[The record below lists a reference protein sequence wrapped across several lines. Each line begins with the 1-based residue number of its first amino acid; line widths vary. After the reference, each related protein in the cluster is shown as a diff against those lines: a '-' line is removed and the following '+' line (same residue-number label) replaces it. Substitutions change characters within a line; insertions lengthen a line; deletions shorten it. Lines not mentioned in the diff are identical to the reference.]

1 MTTQIRDPIAGDLC
15 HDRDDGTLMPVGNEL
30 QNIAI
35 AQSPPMTNSDEVS
48 VITRP
53 ALGHDIRLGMLWD
66 ARTGEVFGGI
76 SLWKDSDVNATQ
88 EIEEGKVQHAA
99 YAYSLSLD
107 EARKNS
113 GIDAE
118 GALSLDLGII
128 EATGAAKYLSHK
140 QRSTFEARVDVSC
153 TIVRRTRRIPME
165 KLVNMPYEAQL
176 SNPRYT
182 HFVGEVVEGASATL
196 SFVQSCSSA
205 EEAKAVTGMLEAKL
219 KSIPVGGAVELNWT
233 EEDQGA
239 FERTKISYNGAMAE
253 NVLNFA
259 DAMRIARE
267 MPSKLMQQMNTLSY
281 KLLPVAL
288 LDNAARR
295 AVRNLDATLVSS
307 VTAAL
312 NAGAIARL
320 QLDDIL
326 DQPLLATFPV
336 VKRQV
341 TSFATAFAACQTRF
355 TQEMHALLPQLKDGA
370 TDDGP
375 GVQQL
380 RRAVAAFELQ
390 TQVAN
395 EYVVKKHKEVG
406 VLSTTVAALL
416 ADSFENHLGVI
427 APVASLDSD
436 GPPRLILSLGGG
448 SINTVEHPMQRR
460 LDPNLDSEVRTNGN
474 GNEDEDDELEWFE
487 AQPTVSIVMS
497 SCSALRQLR
506 ARQNRACPATFAVAS
521 IDRAYVPG
529 EPPKRRKT
537 QIGDIVLDH
546 ARKLLLVSGELP
558 AALGAPVLQVEDQTI
573 TVSWTPPQNPVISIT
588 GFVVRYRPRP
598 NEALDGILSH
608 TAENESFK
616 EMQLAANASTASL
629 GSLRDNTDY
638 EVSVCVETI
647 VGRSEW
653 SLSAIK
659 RTAKLPSEASQLIT
673 FFSTNRDALTCASD
687 KPWGLT
693 AEAKPTLFLGNTIVA
708 ERKCESGPFEGKL
721 AMRIVDVAPQY
732 KPEIKAA
739 GVHDPDNTK
748 VLVFVGT
755 TGHGKTTQI
764 NSFISFLLGS
774 DLQDDARIL
783 IVDDR
788 GINQANSVTQFVTCY
803 RLRPL
808 SPLFDGKTL
817 LIVDTPGYG
826 DTEGVQRDRFVTA
839 AMSEFFKTI
848 QHVNAIVFTC
858 KANETRTTILSPVS
872 TYVFSL
878 FAKNVRSCL
887 RTIYTFSDVG
897 TPQARNVLRQLE
909 WPVENGEVEVNN
921 AAFAVVSPD
930 SANNPKMRDWWRMS
944 MNGQH
949 LVLQMLR
956 MEPVPTEPSAQVTTD
971 RLALERKCELAEK
984 KILRTANDA
993 QQLLANLGALADAVG
1008 AAPGDKVEVTV
1019 TDVNQ
1024 EPVPEGKATT
1034 LCMNCNH
1041 TCHEICAYGDDN
1053 DKIRCSA
1060 MSGEHCTICP
1070 GRCHWS
1076 KHKNAHFIL
1085 RPVSR
1090 KEMVVP
1096 EDLIKRWNSNNNS
1109 LEGAL
1114 LDAIA
1119 RYLELQGELR
1129 RDIEEL
1135 AALTEKLKNTALLHN
1150 PAALLNYVEAL
1161 IQTARVR
1168 GAPAEQLVQL
1178 ATAKNTLMLAA
1189 QIKQHGMQG
1198 ATRDSTVLL
1207 DVLGAVQNEMKH
1219 RMALQ
1224 PRARAEEEAKPCGLY
1239 NRLRNNL
1246 PDELKAKAPPS
1257 LKEQGFLGLYSKG
1270 ALYPENL
1277 KAVVKLVQLVL
1288 TDGGVVAA
1296 LANA

>member
-1 MTTQIRDPIAGDLC
+1 MAAPTRDPIAGDLF
-15 HDRDDGTLMPVGNEL
+15 HSRDDDTLMPVGNAPR
-30 QNIAI
+30 NIAP
-35 AQSPPMTNSDEVS
+35 AQSPATTNTDEAS

-53 ALGHDIRLGMLWD
+53 ALGHDIQLGMLWD

-76 SLWKDSDVNATQ
+76 SLWKDSDANAAQ
-88 EIEEGKVQHAA
+88 EIEEGKVQGAA

-113 GIDAE
+113 GLDAE
-118 GALSLDLGII
+118 GSLSLDLGII
-128 EATGAAKYLSHK
+128 EAKGTAKYLSHK
-140 QRSTFEARVDVSC
+140 QTSTFEARVDVSC

-182 HFVGEVVEGASATL
+182 HFVGEVVEGGSATL

-205 EEAKAVTGMLEAKL
+205 EEARAVTGKLAARL
-219 KSIPVGGAVELNWT
+219 KSIPVSGSVELNWT
-233 EEDQGA
+233 EEDRAA
-239 FERTKISYNGAMAE
+239 FECTKISYSGAMAE
-253 NVLNFA
+253 NVVNFA
-259 DAMRIARE
+259 DAMRVARE
-267 MPSKLMQQMNTLSY
+267 MPTKLMQQMNTLSY
-281 KLLPVAL
+281 KLLPLSL
-288 LDNAARR
+288 LDNTARR

-307 VTAAL
+307 ATAAL
-312 NAGAIARL
+312 NAGATARL
-320 QLDDIL
+320 QLDEIL
-326 DQPLLATFPV
+326 DQVLLTTFPV
-336 VKRQV
+336 IKRQA

-355 TQEMHALLPQLKDGA
+355 TQEMRTLLPRLKDGT
-370 TDDGP
+370 TDDVS

-380 RRAVAAFELQ
+380 RRVVADFELQ
-390 TQVAN
+390 TRVAN
-395 EYVVKKHKEVG
+395 EYVAKKRNEAN
-406 VLSTTVAALL
+406 VLSATVAALL
-416 ADSFENHLGVI
+416 ADGFENHLD
-427 APVASLDSD
+427 ASALVASLDSV
-436 GPPRLILSLGGG
+436 GPPRLILSLGGS
-448 SINTVEHPMQRR
+448 SIDIVEHPMQRR
-460 LDPNLDSEVRTNGN
+460 LDPNLGSGVRTNSN
-474 GNEDEDDELEWFE
+474 GSEDDDDDELEWFE
-487 AQPTVSIVMS
+487 AQPTVSSVMS

-506 ARQNRACPATFAVAS
+506 ARQNRAFPATFAVAS
-521 IDRAYVPG
+521 IDRAYAPG

-546 ARKLLLVSGELP
+546 AGKLLLVSGELP
-558 AALGAPVLQVEDQTI
+558 SALGAPSLQVKDQTI
-573 TVSWTPPQNPVISIT
+573 TVSWAPPQNPVISVT
-588 GFVVRYRPRP
+588 GFVARYRPRP
-598 NEALDGILSH
+598 NERLDGILSH
-608 TAENESFK
+608 AAENEPFK
-616 EMQLAANASTASL
+616 ELQLAANTSTASL
-629 GSLRDNTDY
+629 GDLRDNTDY

-653 SLSAIK
+653 SPSAIG

-673 FFSTNRDALTCASD
+673 FFSTNRDALTYASD
-687 KPWGLT
+687 KRWELT
-693 AEAKPTLFLGNTIVA
+693 TEAKPTLFLGNTVVA
-708 ERKCESGPFEGKL
+708 ERTCASGPFQGEL

-732 KPEIKAA
+732 KPQIKAA
-739 GVHDPDNTK
+739 DVRDPDNTK

-764 NSFISFLLGS
+764 NSFVSFLLGS
-774 DLQDDARIL
+774 DLQDAARIL

-788 GINQANSVTQFVTCY
+788 GMNQANSVTQFVTCY

-839 AMSEFFKTI
+839 AMSEFFNAI

-897 TPQARNVLRQLE
+897 TPQARKVLQQLE
-909 WPVENGEVEVNN
+909 WPVEYGEVEVHN
-921 AAFAVVSPD
+921 AAFTVESPD
-930 SANNPKMRDWWRMS
+930 SANEPKMRDWWRMS
-944 MNGQH
+944 MNGQQR
-949 LVLQMLR
+949 VLQMLLR

-1019 TDVNQ
+1019 TDVK
-1024 EPVPEGKATT
+1024 EVPVPAGKATT
-1034 LCMNCNH
+1034 LCTSCNH
-1041 TCHEICAYGDDN
+1041 TCHEICGLGDDN
-1053 DKIRCSA
+1053 AKMQCVA
-1060 MSGEHCTICP
+1060 MSGEYCTICP
-1070 GRCHWS
+1070 GRCHWT
-1076 KHKNAHFIL
+1076 KHKNARFIL
-1085 RPVSR
+1085 RPESR
-1090 KEMVVP
+1090 KEMVIP

-1119 RYLELQGELR
+1119 RYLELQRELCH
-1129 RDIEEL
+1129 DIEDL
-1135 AALTEKLKNTALLHN
+1135 AALTEKLKNTALRHN
-1150 PAALLNYVEAL
+1150 PEALLNYVETL
-1161 IQTARVR
+1161 IQTARAR

-1178 ATAKNTLMLAA
+1178 TTAKNTLVLAA
-1189 QIKQHGMQG
+1189 QIREHGAQG
-1198 ATRDSTVLL
+1198 ATRDSTVLQ
-1207 DVLGAVQNEMKH
+1207 DVLGAVQWEM
-1219 RMALQ
+1219 RRRRDLQ
-1224 PRARAEEEAKPCGLY
+1224 HHARAKEEKKSCDLY
-1239 NRLRNNL
+1239 NRLLDSL
-1246 PDELKAKAPPS
+1246 PRELKDKAPAP
-1257 LKEQGFLGLYSKG
+1257 LKEAGLLSQG
-1270 ALYPENL
+1270 ALYPDNL

-1296 LANA
+1296 LATA